1 MGISIDLINL
11 GVDNEADTENNI
23 EPDNNHA
30 ESFRLPTGTA
40 TRSSSVK
47 CD

>member
-23 EPDNNHA
+23 ETDNNHA